1 MQAVSE
7 KKRLF
12 LFPKKSIQ
20 KKQQGLLILKYWAMV
35 VVMMY
40 ILSF

>member
-12 LFPKKSIQ
+12 LFPKKAS
-20 KKQQGLLILKYWAMV
+20 KKYKHPLKWNKKDNH
-35 VVMMY
+35 
-40 ILSF
+40 IES

>member
-12 LFPKKSIQ
+12 LFPKKAS
-20 KKQQGLLILKYWAMV
+20 KKTQQALLID
-35 VVMMY
+35 
-40 ILSF
+40 F